1 MQTPA
6 GLPSFLRESS
16 AALLV
21 RYRNDD
27 SVSIQIR
34 TRLTDV
40 VPWEWPKLDNMI
52 SLLNANLA
60 ESDAPNIESFEPLSS
75 TQSYPYPWH
84 ESNHDEEGSQQGF
97 ASRPSDVHRCS

>member
-27 SVSIQIR
+27 SVSIQILR
-34 TRLTDV
+34 RLKDF
-40 VPWEWPKLDNMI
+40 VPREWPKLDNLELASLI
-52 SLLNANLA
+52 SWDLV
-60 ESDAPNIESFEPLSS
+60 ESGAPNIEKLRAIVIDVELCIPMSS
-75 TQSYPYPWH
+75 
-84 ESNHDEEGSQQGF
+84 E
-97 ASRPSDVHRCS
+97 

>member
-34 TRLTDV
+34 RRLKDFAL
-40 VPWEWPKLDNMI
+40 WE
-52 SLLNANLA
+52 
-60 ESDAPNIESFEPLSS
+60 
-75 TQSYPYPWH
+75 
-84 ESNHDEEGSQQGF
+84 
-97 ASRPSDVHRCS
+97 